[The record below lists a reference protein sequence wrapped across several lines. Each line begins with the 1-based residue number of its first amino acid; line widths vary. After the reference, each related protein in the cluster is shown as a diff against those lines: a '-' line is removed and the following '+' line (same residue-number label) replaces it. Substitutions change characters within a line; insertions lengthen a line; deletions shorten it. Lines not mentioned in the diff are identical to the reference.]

1 MTSPLRPLLTP
12 PPLRRR
18 ALLLAATGAAIV
30 LATACGRKPAKTQPI
45 PSGATVLALGDSLTW
60 GTGAGTQDAYPA
72 VLQELTGWHVVNAGI
87 SGNTA
92 AQALE
97 RLPGLMA
104 EHDPALVI
112 LCIGGNDFLRRQS
125 ASATQATIRR
135 TVQAIQA
142 ARVPV
147 LLVAVPQFS
156 VIAAAGGPLSD
167 HPLYEELAD
176 ELNVAVYSGGWSE
189 VLGDARLRS
198 DAVHANA
205 AGYRRFAEGLAQRLR
220 VAGWLRTPQS

>member
-1 MTSPLRPLLTP
+1 MTSSRTPLLT
-12 PPLRRR
+12 RRR
-18 ALLLAATGAAIV
+18 TLLLAATGAVAA

-45 PSGATVLALGDSLTW
+45 PPGATVLALGDSLTW
-60 GTGAGTQDAYPA
+60 GTGAGGQDAYPA
-72 VLQELTGWHVVNAGI
+72 VLQELTGWHVVNAGVP
-87 SGNTA
+87 GNTA

-104 EHDPALVI
+104 EHAPALVI
-112 LCIGGNDFLRRQS
+112 LCIGGNDFLQRQS
-125 ASATQATIRR
+125 AAATQASIRR

-156 VIAAAGGPLSD
+156 LLAVAGGPLSD
-167 HPLYEELAD
+167 HPLYEELGD
-176 ELNVAVYSGGWSE
+176 ELNVAVYSGGWAE
-189 VLGDARLRS
+189 VLGDARS

-205 AGYRRFAEGLAQRLR
+205 AGYRQFAEGLAQRLR